1 MSIRPNFIK
10 SYINISNINA
20 EGIRKGAIGSIV
32 ASWCDNGGPN
42 LREMNYPGYAY
53 EAHLSWNPTS
63 LGKYSIEQRFDFL
76 NRMFFEIVLGVES
89 SAIDKMY
96 LQLNQIPNYI
106 SYKDT

>member
-1 MSIRPNFIK
+1 
-10 SYINISNINA
+10 
-20 EGIRKGAIGSIV
+20 
-32 ASWCDNGGPN
+32 
-42 LREMNYPGYAY
+42 MNYPGYAY